1 MRGDV
6 FWWAAIA
13 LLLFAGEVL
22 APGAFML
29 WLGFAATA
37 VLLIVLV
44 VPGLSV
50 LVQACLFAALAFVSI
65 FVWRR
70 WFRGRRALAGG
81 DPILNRRTAA
91 LIGRVVPLDRAIV
104 DGHGRVQ
111 IADAFWDV
119 SGPDLPAGT
128 PVRVVSADGMTL
140 RVDAVRGDAAG

>member
-1 MRGDV
+1 MRADV

-13 LLLFAGEVL
+13 LLLYAAEIL

-29 WLGFAATA
+29 WLAFAATA
-37 VLLIVLV
+37 VFAVVLL

-50 LVQACLFAALAFVSI
+50 LVQACLFGALGIASI
-65 FVWRR
+65 LVWRR
-70 WFRGRRALAGG
+70 WFRGKRALAAG

-91 LIGRVVPLDRAIV
+91 LVGRVVALDRAIV
-104 DGHGRVQ
+104 NGHGRVQ

-119 SGPDLPAGT
+119 TGPDLPAGT

-140 RVDAVRGDAAG
+140 LVDAAQVDAAG

>member
-13 LLLFAGEVL
+13 LLLFAAEIL

-29 WLGFAATA
+29 WLAFAATA
-37 VLLIVLV
+37 VFLV
-44 VPGLSV
+44 VLLLPGLSI
-50 LVQACLFAALAFVSI
+50 LAQASLFAVLGIASI

-70 WFRGRRALAGG
+70 WFRGTRALAPG

-104 DGHGRVQ
+104 NGRGRVQ

-119 SGPDLPAGT
+119 EGPELPAGT
-128 PVRVVSADGMTL
+128 PVRVLSAEGMTL
-140 RVDAVRGDAAG
+140 RVDAA

>member
-13 LLLFAGEVL
+13 LLLFAAEIL

-29 WLGFAATA
+29 WLAIAATA
-37 VLLIVLV
+37 VFLVVLL
-44 VPGLSV
+44 VPGLSI
-50 LVQACLFAALAFVSI
+50 LVQASLFAVLGIASI

-70 WFRGRRALAGG
+70 WFRGKRALPPG

-104 DGHGRVQ
+104 NGRGRVQ

-119 SGPDLPAGT
+119 EGPDLPAGT
-128 PVRVVSADGMTL
+128 NVRVMSAEGMTL
-140 RVDAVRGDAAG
+140 RVDAA

>member
-13 LLLFAGEVL
+13 LRLFAAEIL

-29 WLGFAATA
+29 WLAFAATA
-37 VLLIVLV
+37 VFLV
-44 VPGLSV
+44 VLLLPGLSI
-50 LVQACLFAALAFVSI
+50 LAQASLFALLGIASI

-70 WFRGRRALAGG
+70 WFRGRRALAPG

-104 DGHGRVQ
+104 NGRGRVQ

-119 SGPDLPAGT
+119 EGPDLPAGT
-128 PVRVVSADGMTL
+128 PVRVMSAEGMTL
-140 RVDAVRGDAAG
+140 RVDTAN